1 MRRILFLAY
10 HFPPV
15 GGGGVQRSLKFV
27 RYLPELG
34 YQPVVVTGPGRA
46 QGRWTPADETLTRG
60 LPGGVEIL
68 RAAGPEPPPSTGT
81 RGRAERL
88 LGRDG
93 PFSRWWVEGAVAAG
107 LEVTDVDLVYAS
119 MSPFET
125 AEAAA
130 ELARRLGKPWVADLR
145 DPWALDEM
153 MVYPSSLH
161 RRRAVARMRAAL
173 ASADAVVMNTRE
185 AAREVRLRF
194 PELRDRPVAAIPNG
208 FDSADFAGP
217 APKRDDT
224 AFRIVHAG
232 YLHTDLGRRL
242 REAGPLRRALGGY
255 EPGLDILTRSH
266 VVLLRALA
274 RVLERAPEE
283 ARRIELH
290 LAGRLSDADRA
301 AIDAEPDA
309 AQLVRTPG
317 YLSHDETLGLVR
329 AADLL
334 FLPMHDLPAGRRTRI
349 VPGKTYEYVAAR
361 RPLLA
366 AVPDGDARDL
376 LEQVPAALLCRPA
389 DEEGMAAAI
398 LEQLARRCA
407 GAPVPDPDPAFL
419 ARYERRRLTGELA
432 RIFDGVTDSP
442 AQDARCAA

>member
-1 MRRILFLAY
+1 MRSVLFLAY

-15 GGGGVQRSLKFV
+15 GGAGVQRSLKFV

-34 YQPVVVTGPGRA
+34 YRPIVVTGPGRA
-46 QGRWTPADETLTRG
+46 AGRWTPADDTLARE
-60 LPGGVEIL
+60 LPRGVEIL
-68 RAAGPEPPPSTGT
+68 RAAGPEPPASTGH
-81 RGRAERL
+81 RARAERL

-93 PFSRWWVEGAVAAG
+93 PFSRWWIEGALAAG
-107 LEVTDVDLVYAS
+107 IEAGDVDLVYAS

-153 MVYPSSLH
+153 TVYPSSLH
-161 RRRAVARMRAAL
+161 RRRAVARMRSAL
-173 ASADAVVMNTRE
+173 ASADAIVMNTHE
-185 AAREVRLRF
+185 SAREVQVRF
-194 PELRDRPVAAIPNG
+194 PELRARLVTAIPNG

-217 APKRDDT
+217 APARDDA

-232 YLHTDLGRRL
+232 YLHTGLGLRL
-242 REAGPLRRALGGY
+242 REAGRLRRALGGY

-283 ARRIELH
+283 RRRIELH

-301 AIDAEPDA
+301 AIASEPEA
-309 AQLVRTPG
+309 AGLVRAPG
-317 YLSHDETLGLVR
+317 YLSHDETLRLVCS
-329 AADLL
+329 ADLL

-349 VPGKTYEYVAAR
+349 VPGKTYEYVAAG

-376 LEQVPAALLCRPA
+376 LERAPAAVLCRPA
-389 DEEGMAAAI
+389 DEAGMAEAI
-398 LEQLARRCA
+398 LAQLARSRA
-407 GAPVPDPDPAFL
+407 GEPAPQPDREFL
-419 ARYERRRLTGELA
+419 ARYERRRLTEQLA
-432 RIFDGVTDSP
+432 GVFDGVAGSCGHE
-442 AQDARCAA
+442 ARCAA